1 MSTKEEVVV
10 DVKGLTKIYTLKR
23 NIFSRSAEFVTA
35 VYDASFQIKDGEVFG
50 LVGESGSGK
59 TTCGRILS
67 RLEEPTGGQ
76 IFIEGVDISHLVGR
90 ELKEFRKNV
99 QMIFQDPYE
108 SLNPRMTVYDAVV
121 EPLEVQGIGDYE
133 ERDYRVWKALK
144 TVELYP
150 PGDYLFRFPHE
161 LSGGQRQRVAI
172 ARALVIEP
180 DFIIADEPVS
190 MLDASIRAGILNL
203 LLDLRDRLGLTYLF
217 ITHDVAV
224 ARYVCDRMGVIFK
237 GKLVELGK
245 TEDVIGEPY
254 HPYTKALLSAVPI
267 PDPRAKRERFRLA
280 DQEIPDHAFD
290 KSCIYLP
297 RCAASGRI
305 CRRESPELVEVEE
318 DHYAACHLSTEM

>member
-1 MSTKEEVVV
+1 MGEKDEILV

-35 VYDASFQIKDGEVFG
+35 VYDANFQIEDGEIFG

-67 RLEEPTGGQ
+67 RLEKPTGGQ
-76 IFIEGVDISHLVGR
+76 IFIEGVDISHLSGR

-108 SLNPRMTVYDAVV
+108 SLNPRMTVYDTVV

-133 ERDYRVWKALK
+133 EREYRVWKALK

-172 ARALVIEP
+172 ARALVVEP
-180 DFIIADEPVS
+180 DFVIADEPVS

-203 LLDLRDRLGLTYLF
+203 LLDLRGRFGLTYLF

-224 ARYVCDRMGVIFK
+224 ARYVCDRIGVIFK

-245 TEDVIGEPY
+245 TEQVIGEPY

-267 PDPRAKRERFRLA
+267 PDPRAKRERVRLE
-280 DQEIPDHAFD
+280 DQEIPDKGFD

-305 CRRESPELVEVEE
+305 CRRESPEMIEVEE